1 MVVKEKY
8 LITMNFV
15 VLQIKLTIIYFQI
28 KIIGSSLLPY
38 IHQHV
43 QTRTLEARQE
53 AILAS
58 CGI

>member
-1 MVVKEKY
+1 
-8 LITMNFV
+8 MNFV

-38 IHQHV
+38 LHQHV
-43 QTRTLEARQE
+43 QTGTLEARQE